1 MARHTRGIGVAFSVG
16 TEVRLL
22 ATSEFSLRLLGSPL
36 SDEMPRSEV
45 MSHGQPTGVIISG
58 AVLEAAIRWND
69 LVLAFVTDN
78 TISQEAMHIYLFD
91 AGFHVIDSAWLGSI
105 FATGV
110 FSLVDVLPPNTV
122 RFSFLGETVLTLE
135 LLNDDTFALPYV
147 GNPCGVSRPFG
158 FHRRFRIGHAPR
170 NTQETRRAD

>member
-1 MARHTRGIGVAFSVG
+1 M
-16 TEVRLL
+16 RLL
-22 ATSEFSLRLLGSPL
+22 PTSELSLRLLGSPL

-45 MSHGQPTGVIISG
+45 MSHGQPTGAIIEG

-91 AGFHVIDSAWLGSI
+91 AGFEVIDSAWLGSI
-105 FATGV
+105 FGTGV
-110 FSLVDVLPPNTV
+110 FSLVAICPPNAV
-122 RFSFLGETVLTLE
+122 RFRFLGNTDQTLE
-135 LLNDDTFALPYV
+135 LFTKDTFALPYV
-147 GNPCGVSRPFG
+147 GNPCGVSRPFS
-158 FHRRFRIGHAPR
+158 FHRRFRIAEAPT